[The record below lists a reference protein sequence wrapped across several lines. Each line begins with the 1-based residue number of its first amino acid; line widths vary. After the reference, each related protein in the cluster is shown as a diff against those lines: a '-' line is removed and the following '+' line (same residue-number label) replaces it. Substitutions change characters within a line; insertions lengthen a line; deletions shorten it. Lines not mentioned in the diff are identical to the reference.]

1 MLSGITWVG
10 SCMEQFLQAWGGDTV
25 DNRQQIVHDPHLP
38 VRADTENPR
47 LGWSCSSME
56 GKEEWSDLPGGTV
69 HGGEEACGLSPPLTP
84 YRQQYGRIPWTFRAW
99 AAGKTCCQR

>member
-10 SCMEQFLQAWGGDTV
+10 SCMEQFLQTWGGDTV

-38 VRADTENPR
+38 VRADTENAR

-69 HGGEEACGLSPPLTP
+69 LGGEEACGLSPPLTP